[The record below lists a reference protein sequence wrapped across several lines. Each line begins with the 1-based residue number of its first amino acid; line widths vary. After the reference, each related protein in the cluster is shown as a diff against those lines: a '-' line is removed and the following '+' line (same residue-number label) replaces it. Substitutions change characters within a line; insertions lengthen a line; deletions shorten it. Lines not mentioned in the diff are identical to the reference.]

1 MASARLIDR
10 YRIDHPGRFHLE
22 RFDPADTGGMNL
34 DKADAKAMLAD
45 DVEKLGKLQEKLYA
59 QDRWAVLVIL
69 QGMDTAGKD
78 GVIKHV
84 MEAVNPQGC
93 VVHSFKAPSAEE
105 LEHDFLW
112 RAAQRLPERGR
123 IGLFNR
129 SYYEEVLVVRAH
141 PELLDRQKLPDTV
154 RGKDIWKNRFK
165 SIRGFE
171 HHLVRN
177 GTLVLKF
184 FLHISKEEQSKRLL
198 ARIDEPG
205 KRWKFSDG
213 DIVERKLWHTYMAAY
228 QDMIRETSR
237 PHAPWHV
244 VPADHKPFAR
254 LVVASAMVDALS
266 RLDLKFPKVGAAQL
280 KTMEAI
286 KKELLA
292 EGDPV
297 SARRLK
303 RKEGHSSR

>member
-1 MASARLIDR
+1 MTSARLIDR
-10 YRIDHPGRFHLE
+10 YRIDRPGRFHLA
-22 RFDPADTGGMNL
+22 RFDPADTGGMDL
-34 DKADAKAMLAD
+34 DKAQAKALLAT
-45 DVEKLGKLQEKLYA
+45 DVEKLGALQEKLYA
-59 QDRWAVLVIL
+59 NDRWAVLVVL

-93 VVHSFKAPSAEE
+93 VVHPFKAPSAEE
-105 LEHDFLW
+105 LDHDFLW

-141 PELLDRQKLPDTV
+141 PELLDRQKLPATV
-154 RGKDIWKNRFK
+154 QGRDIWKNRFK

-171 HHLVRN
+171 RHLARS

-184 FLHISKEEQSKRLL
+184 FLHISREEQARRLL
-198 ARIDEPG
+198 ARIDEPA

-213 DIVERKLWHTYMAAY
+213 DIAERKLWDKYMAAY

-237 PHAPWHV
+237 PQAPWYV

-266 RLDLKFPKVGAAQL
+266 RLDLRFPKVGAAEVKAMQ
-280 KTMEAI
+280 TI
-286 KKELLA
+286 KQELLA
-292 EGDPV
+292 EGDAPK
-297 SARRLK
+297 RRSK
-303 RKEGHSSR
+303 